1 MLNEKEN
8 FFLTQENL
16 DYLEQVRIRQN
27 YPNISQAI
35 RTIIDQHQLY
45 LSKTEGSVSQ
55 FIAEVLEEKYS
66 AMLKSIKLAV
76 NHTDRNSQILIE
88 LFNSLFFAQGIDSA
102 TPTEIYITP
111 PLAKAQEIIQ
121 ERIANQNQK
130 KWNDS
135 GKG

>member
-1 MLNEKEN
+1 MIEKKIL
-8 FFLTQENL
+8 FQRSHL
-16 DYLEQVRIRQN
+16 DYVDYFGQQQN
-27 YPNISQAI
+27 LVSTSQAV
-35 RTIIDQHQLY
+35 RSIIDQHQLY

-55 FIAEVLEEKYS
+55 FIAEVLEEKYG
-66 AMLKSIKLAV
+66 AILKSIKLAV

-121 ERIANQNQK
+121 ERILSQQQK
-130 KWNDS
+130 KWDS
-135 GKG
+135 R

>member
-1 MLNEKEN
+1 MIKKEILLEKSH
-8 FFLTQENL
+8 L
-16 DYLEQVRIRQN
+16 DYLEAFCLRYNLSSIN
-27 YPNISQAI
+27 KAI
-35 RTIIDQHQLY
+35 RMMIDQHQLY

-55 FIAEVLEEKYS
+55 LIAEVLEEKYG
-66 AMLKSIKLAV
+66 AILKSIKLAV

-121 ERIANQNQK
+121 ERILSQQQK
-130 KWNDS
+130 KWDS
-135 GKG
+135 R

>member
-1 MLNEKEN
+1 MIEKKIL
-8 FFLTQENL
+8 FQQSHL
-16 DYLEQVRIRQN
+16 DYVDYFGRKQN
-27 YPNISQAI
+27 LASTSQAV

-55 FIAEVLEEKYS
+55 LIAEVLEEKYS
-66 AMLKSIKLAV
+66 ALFKSIKLAV
-76 NHTDRNSQILIE
+76 NNTDRNSQILIE
-88 LFNSLFFAQGIDSA
+88 LFNSLLFAQGIDSA

-130 KWNDS
+130 KWSDV
-135 GKG
+135 GKV